1 MQTLRQ
7 ALADAEKRKVAIGHF
22 NISDLTALRAIAD
35 AARELHLPVLIGLS
49 EGEREFVGTRTAA
62 AIVRSIRD
70 EYQSPIF
77 LNADHTHSLEK
88 VKEVAEAGY
97 DEVLFDGSKLSFE
110 DNVKQSKRAVEI
122 AKSINPEILVEGEIG
137 YIGSSS
143 AILERRPE
151 ESMRL
156 TEPEEARQFA
166 EETGLDVI
174 APAVG
179 NMHGLLREMV
189 AGAAH
194 KHLDVPRIAAIK
206 RAAGRFM
213 TLHGGSGTADR
224 DFVAAIKAGMNIVH
238 VNTELRLAWRRGL
251 EEALQKDGQEVA
263 PYKIL
268 PAAYSRIF
276 EVVKERLTLFNSG
289 QASAE

>member
-70 EYQSPIF
+70 EYLSPIF